1 MPSASTIQTLTQ
13 LSYLI
18 AAALFILGLKR
29 MSSPVTAVS
38 GVRWA
43 GVGMVLATVV
53 TLAFMGASS
62 LNLML
67 VIIAIAIGTVIAWVS
82 GKRVAM
88 TDMPQM
94 IALYNGMG
102 GGAAAAIAAVAL
114 YSGSEHNLVHLTMA
128 ALGGLIGAVSFSGS
142 LIAFAKLQGLI
153 TKSVRFSGQKFVNL
167 SILLITVGFGF
178 MIVSGA
184 GADSGLPL
192 VSLFFAFALIL
203 GVAMTLPIG
212 GADMPVVISLY
223 NALTGL
229 AVGFEGFVLD
239 NAAMIIAGTVVGA
252 AGTLLTQ
259 LMAKAMNRSLGNVLF
274 SNFGETSAAGSGG
287 VSGSQ
292 KAIEAS
298 DAGVMMAYSQKII
311 IVPGYGLA
319 VAQAQHKVWELTQ
332 LLMDHGVKVRFAI
345 HPVAGRMPGH
355 MNVLLAEAGVPYDL
369 ISDLD
374 EINAEFETA
383 DVALIIGA
391 NDVVNPDARS
401 NKNSPIYGMP
411 ILNADKAKNVIVI
424 KRGQGQGFSGI
435 DNALFVLDQTRMLY
449 GDAQAAV
456 SQLIQAVKA
465 AG

>member
-1 MPSASTIQTLTQ
+1 MPAVSTETLTQ
-13 LSYLI
+13 LSYLV

-43 GVGMVLATVV
+43 GVGMLLATVA

-62 LNLML
+62 FNLML
-67 VIIAIAIGTVIAWVS
+67 VIGAIAAGGIVAWVS

-88 TDMPQM
+88 TNMPQM

-102 GGAAAAIAAVAL
+102 GGAAAAIAAVEL
-114 YSGSEHNLVHLTMA
+114 YRGTESNAVHLAMA
-128 ALGGLIGAVSFSGS
+128 TIGGFIGAVSFSGS

-153 TKSVRFSGQKFVNL
+153 TKSVRFGGQRFLNL
-167 SILLITVGFGF
+167 AILLATAALGV
-178 MIVSGA
+178 MVASGA
-184 GADSGLPL
+184 HSALPI
-192 VSLFFAFALIL
+192 VSLFFVLALLL
-203 GVAMTLPIG
+203 GIAMTLPIG

-274 SNFGETSAAGSGG
+274 ANFGETSAAGGGG
-287 VSGSQ
+287 VTGTQ

-332 LLMDHGVKVRFAI
+332 LLIEHGVKVRFAI

-391 NDVVNPDARS
+391 NDVVNPDARNNS
-401 NKNSPIYGMP
+401 GSPIYGMP
-411 ILNADKAKNVIVI
+411 ILNADKARNVIVI

-456 SQLIQAVKA
+456 SQLIQGVKA

>member
-1 MPSASTIQTLTQ
+1 MPTIENLTQ
-13 LSYLI
+13 LSYLV

-43 GVGMVLATVV
+43 GLGMVLATVV

-62 LNLML
+62 FNLML
-67 VIIAIAIGTVIAWVS
+67 VIGAIVVGGILAWVS

-102 GGAAAAIAAVAL
+102 GGAAAAIAAGEL
-114 YSGSEHNLVHLTMA
+114 YRGNEHSITHLTIA
-128 ALGGLIGAVSFSGS
+128 TIGGFIGSVSFSGS
-142 LIAFAKLQGLI
+142 LIAFAKLQGVI
-153 TKSVRFSGQKFVNL
+153 TKSVRFSGQKFVNFA
-167 SILLITVGFGF
+167 ILLVTVGLGF
-178 MIVSGA
+178 IVVSGMDM
-184 GADSGLPL
+184 GGPQGGLPA
-192 VSLFFAFALIL
+192 VSLFFAIALLL

-274 SNFGETSAAGSGG
+274 SNFGETS
-287 VSGSQ
+287 SGSSGVTGTQ

-311 IVPGYGLA
+311 IVPGYGMA

-332 LLMDHGVKVRFAI
+332 LLIDHGVKVRFAI

-391 NDVVNPDARS
+391 NDVVNPDARA
-401 NKNSPIYGMP
+401 NRASPIYGMP

-449 GDAQAAV
+449 GDAQSAAG
-456 SQLIQAVKA
+456 QLIQAVKA